1 MGQNAGFQLQQA
13 NCVAIGEQ
21 AGQVI
26 QTTHAVAIGTQ
37 AGRNFQQGNAVAIGR
52 VAAAEFQN
60 LSAVAVGHGA
70 GNTGQGARAVALGNF
85 AALTTQGANSVAIG
99 ATAGFNRQGADA
111 VAIGSNAGAQFQ
123 GANAIAIG
131 STAGNTGQGA
141 NAIAIGNLAGQ
152 TNQAANSTVLSARG
166 TALNPGTTGFFVAPI
181 RNGDTG
187 NQVLIYDNGLSEV
200 RYVPRSF
207 YAQYFD
213 TTDQANSG
221 ATGNTVSFNTTDFNV
236 GITLASNTNITFTH
250 GGLYAI
256 SYSLQF
262 INISSQEQY
271 IDVWFEKNGNVVAN
285 TNSTFGI
292 TRNQSSVD
300 GKLVAASTFFF
311 NLVPTDYLQIRWFS
325 SSLDV
330 DLEYIAAGA
339 YTPAAPSA
347 FVNAQLISW

>member
-1 MGQNAGFQLQQA
+1 MSAGQINQSTNAL
-13 NCVAIGEQ
+13 AIGNL
-21 AGQVI
+21 AGQ
-26 QTTHAVAIGTQ
+26 
-37 AGRNFQQGNAVAIGR
+37 R
-52 VAAAEFQN
+52 
-60 LSAVAVGHGA
+60 
-70 GNTGQGARAVALGNF
+70 
-85 AALTTQGANSVAIG
+85 
-99 ATAGFNRQGADA
+99 
-111 VAIGSNAGAQFQ
+111 FQ

-131 STAGNTGQGA
+131 LNAGNTGQGT

-152 TNQAANSTVLSARG
+152 TNQVANSTVLNARG

-187 NQVLIYDNGLSEV
+187 NQVLIYDNGVSEI
-200 RYVPRSF
+200 RYVPRSY

-213 TTDQANSG
+213 TTDQPNSG
-221 ATGNTVSFNTTDFNV
+221 ATGNTVSFNTTDFNF

-250 GGLYAI
+250 GGYYAI
-256 SYSLQF
+256 SYSLQY
-262 INISSQEQY
+262 INTSSQEQY
-271 IDVWFEKNGNVVAN
+271 IDIWFEKNGNVIAN

-339 YTPAAPSA
+339 YTPATPSA
-347 FVNAQLISW
+347 FVNVQLLSW